1 MARNPPSRNDKRAR
15 ADRKKTSRNC
25 SQDRPSDSTSIIP
38 EMELK
43 MVSKVERERAALE
56 AAEQDIAER
65 KKRLAQMEKE
75 EAGKELARLVR
86 KVGHERS
93 VRLLEL
99 AVSVKPKSAIEAL
112 EKMEP
117 AGQKQAS

>member
-1 MARNPPSRNDKRAR
+1 
-15 ADRKKTSRNC
+15 
-25 SQDRPSDSTSIIP
+25 
-38 EMELK
+38 

-56 AAEQDIAER
+56 AAQQDIAER

-93 VRLLEL
+93 VRLLKL

-117 AGQKQAS
+117 AGQKQAP

>member
-1 MARNPPSRNDKRAR
+1 
-15 ADRKKTSRNC
+15 
-25 SQDRPSDSTSIIP
+25 
-38 EMELK
+38 

-75 EAGKELARLVR
+75 KAGKELARLVR

-93 VRLLEL
+93 VRLLKL

-117 AGQKQAS
+117 TGQKQAP

>member
-1 MARNPPSRNDKRAR
+1 
-15 ADRKKTSRNC
+15 
-25 SQDRPSDSTSIIP
+25 
-38 EMELK
+38 

-93 VRLLEL
+93 VSCLLYT
-99 AVSVKPKSAIEAL
+99 SPS
-112 EKMEP
+112 P
-117 AGQKQAS
+117 RDS

>member
-1 MARNPPSRNDKRAR
+1 M
-15 ADRKKTSRNC
+15 
-25 SQDRPSDSTSIIP
+25 
-38 EMELK
+38 K

>member
-1 MARNPPSRNDKRAR
+1 MLSLTGEEVSARSQTLPAL
-15 ADRKKTSRNC
+15 AVAKTQKSSLKAATGDTTGSKSKSKTRSGAQKC
-25 SQDRPSDSTSIIP
+25 GSDGRCQRWGTN
-38 EMELK
+38 
-43 MVSKVERERAALE
+43 
-56 AAEQDIAER
+56 
-65 KKRLAQMEKE
+65 EKE

>member
-1 MARNPPSRNDKRAR
+1 
-15 ADRKKTSRNC
+15 
-25 SQDRPSDSTSIIP
+25 
-38 EMELK
+38 

-56 AAEQDIAER
+56 AAEQDIAAR

-93 VRLLEL
+93 VRLLER